1 VIELFHKTIRYSSL
15 LVLLCIFSL
24 SLSGWSSAEEQYT
37 RNNLQDLI
45 KRAKPGDTLLIQPGD
60 YKGPLVID
68 KPLEIKAM
76 NGKVRIINESNQ
88 PAIQL
93 MASHSRLI
101 GLEIVDQVPKSSA
114 AIVVTGNDNL
124 LDNLN
129 IQTKSSGIRLR
140 KAARNTIQKSTISWL
155 EQKGES
161 PTPLSNKGNG
171 IDLWGAHENTI
182 VESKIS
188 NMHDGLYFENCNS
201 NRVEGNLIERSR
213 YGIHCM
219 YINHMIIR
227 NNVGSYNVTG
237 AMIMEVTNS
246 QVIGNTFYKQS
257 ENVNSQGLLMYDV
270 RTSVIRQNRLEDNRV
285 GLYVERSQN
294 NELSN
299 NVISRNF
306 VGLQLKDANQN
317 KSSGN
322 QFYANVIQAEAV
334 NSYDNEMKGNY
345 WDDFKGI
352 DIQNTGYSNI
362 PYEINPF
369 FQKLT
374 ESIPA
379 YQLFFQSPGM
389 SFLESMFTANQHSW
403 TKDISPLMK
412 PSFKSDTNT
421 SSAKQNTFWIGLF
434 LLLASIINI
443 FYLGVKRT

>member
-1 VIELFHKTIRYSSL
+1 MKLFRKTMRCSSL

-68 KPLEIKAM
+68 KPVEIKAM
-76 NGKVRIINESNQ
+76 SGKVRIINESNQ

-101 GLEIVDQVPKSSA
+101 GLEIVDQAPKSSA
-114 AIVVTGNDNL
+114 AIVVTGNDNIL
-124 LDNLN
+124 NNLN

-140 KAARNTIQKSTISWL
+140 KASRNMIQKSTISWL
-155 EQKGES
+155 EQKGEP

-171 IDLWGAHENTI
+171 IDLWGAHENRITEN
-182 VESKIS
+182 VIS
-188 NMHDGLYFENCNS
+188 NLHDGIYLESS
-201 NRVEGNLIERSR
+201 NWNRIEGNRLERSR

-219 YINHMIIR
+219 YTNYMIIR

-237 AMIMEVTNS
+237 AMIMGVTNS
-246 QVIGNTFYKQS
+246 RVIGNTFYKQS

-270 RTSVIRQNRLEDNRV
+270 RTSVIRQNHLEDNRV

-299 NVISRNF
+299 NIISRNF

-352 DIQNTGYSNI
+352 DIQNTGYSTI

-389 SFLESMFTANQHSW
+389 SFLESMFTTNQDTW

-412 PSFKSDTNT
+412 PSFKKGEN
-421 SSAKQNTFWIGLF
+421 SSPTTQTTFWLGLF
-434 LLLASIINI
+434 LLVASIINI